1 MAGSTLRIPY
11 GRLLL
16 LSISNLLLLIIAM
29 GVGVIVYKETTMQQ
43 IVCPDVVQ
51 GERFVQS
58 MTDGKELICVYSVTP
73 PMNKKIVRKSG
84 QFK

>member
-1 MAGSTLRIPY
+1 MVDSTLRIPF

-16 LSISNLLLLIIAM
+16 LSIINLLLFVIAASIGM
-29 GVGVIVYKETTMQQ
+29 IVYKETTMQQ